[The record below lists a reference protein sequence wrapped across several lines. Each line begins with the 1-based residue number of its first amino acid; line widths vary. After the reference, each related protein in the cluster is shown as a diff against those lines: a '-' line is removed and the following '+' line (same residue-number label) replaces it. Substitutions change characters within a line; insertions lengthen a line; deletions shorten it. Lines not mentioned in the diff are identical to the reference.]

1 MDNHDTQPGQAL
13 QSFVDEWFKQSA
25 YAIILLREEGYP
37 CVFYGDIY
45 GIEHDNI
52 EPVNDIQTL
61 IRLRKEKAYGE
72 QHDYFDHQNYI
83 GWTREGDTEHL
94 RSGLA
99 VIMTNRGEGE
109 KTMYIGLEHV
119 GEIFI
124 DVIGNCDE
132 EVIIRED
139 GCGVFKVKAKSVSV
153 WVRK

>member
-1 MDNHDTQPGQAL
+1 M
-13 QSFVDEWFKQSA
+13 
-25 YAIILLREEGYP
+25 IIL
-37 CVFYGDIY
+37 I
-45 GIEHDNI
+45 IKI
-52 EPVNDIQTL
+52 I
-61 IRLRKEKAYGE
+61 
-72 QHDYFDHQNYI
+72 I

-119 GEIFI
+119 GENFI